1 MVSNKN
7 RKTNYQDLSVTK
19 DAAKLFEDR
28 AAPGETKTDTLL
40 KIIEGYDKSKCHG
53 QKSRGVLIAD

>member
-7 RKTNYQDLSVTK
+7 RKTNYKDLSVTK
-19 DAAKLFEDR
+19 EAAKQFEDC

-40 KIIEGYDKSKCHG
+40 KIIRGYKSKCLGHRD
-53 QKSRGVLIAD
+53 QGVIVAD